1 MTRATQAH
9 DFDIRNRNQ
18 FNSIQFNNNNSKE
31 YHMDKPNLTIRL
43 DSKQI
48 VEIINSFNKK
58 VSELDERIER
68 LEDLLNI
75 KNGR

>member
-1 MTRATQAH
+1 METPSL
-9 DFDIRNRNQ
+9 I
-18 FNSIQFNNNNSKE
+18 
-31 YHMDKPNLTIRL
+31 IRL

-68 LEDLLNI
+68 LEDLLKI